1 MSQNMLLGFLLGL
14 IQGVTEWLP
23 ISSKTMLFFVFHLW
37 NLSTTDSYLLS
48 LLLNGSTV
56 IAASIYFRRELLR
69 MLNLPTRIDDAS
81 LKLLIFLIISTLVT
95 GALGILLSTLSINLL
110 NRLHPSAALIF
121 IGFMLFVTAL
131 LNWWR
136 VKIKSVKK
144 SINDVNISDALI
156 AGIAQSFS
164 IFPGVSRSGVTMLA
178 LILRGYDVKD
188 SLIISFLMS
197 IPATLGGSI
206 YAYIT
211 SPRIL
216 EFLGLTEVLFS
227 FSVATIISLAT
238 INMLLRLSQ
247 KFKSHV
253 FLSGL
258 SIITIIHG
266 LTLSR

>member
-1 MSQNMLLGFLLGL
+1 MSQNMLLGFLSGL

-23 ISSKTMLFFVFHLW
+23 VSSKTMLFFVFYLW
-37 NLSTTDSYLLS
+37 SLSPSDSYLLS

-56 IAASIYFRRELLR
+56 VAASIYFRRELLR
-69 MLNLPTRIDDAS
+69 MLRLPTKIDDAS
-81 LKLLIFLIISTLVT
+81 FNLLIFLIISTIVT
-95 GALGILLSTLSINLL
+95 GILGILLSTLSINLL
-110 NRLHPSAALIF
+110 VMLRTSYALIF

-136 VKIKSVKK
+136 MKIKSIRK
-144 SINDVNISDALI
+144 SINDVNIPDALI

-164 IFPGVSRSGVTMLA
+164 ILPGISRSGVTMLA
-178 LILRGYDVKD
+178 LLLRGYDVKD

-206 YAYIT
+206 YAYIV
-211 SPRIL
+211 SPRIF
-216 EFLGLTEVLFS
+216 EFLGLTEIFLS
-227 FSVATIISLAT
+227 FSTATITSLAT
-238 INMLLRLSQ
+238 INILLRLSQ
-247 KFKSHV
+247 KFKSHI

-266 LTLSR
+266 LVMSG

>member
-1 MSQNMLLGFLLGL
+1 MFQNIFLGFLSGL
-14 IQGVTEWLP
+14 IQGVAEWLP
-23 ISSKTMLFFVFHLW
+23 VSSKTMLFFIFYLCS
-37 NLSTTDSYLLS
+37 LSPSDSYLLS

-69 MLNLPTRIDDAS
+69 MLNLPNRIDDAS

-95 GALGILLSTLSINLL
+95 GILGVLLSTLSINLL
-110 NRLHPSAALIF
+110 SRLHSSDALIF

-136 VKIKSVKK
+136 MKIKTIKK
-144 SINDVNISDALI
+144 SINDVNVYDALI

-164 IFPGVSRSGVTMLA
+164 ILPGVSRSGVTMLA
-178 LILRGYDVKD
+178 LLLRGYDVKD

-206 YAYIT
+206 YAYII
-211 SPRIL
+211 SPKIF

-247 KFKSHV
+247 KFKSHI

-266 LTLSR
+266 LILSS